1 MLNRAW
7 HYPRNIDDEAL
18 LKMKEAASRF
28 IGTYDFSAYM
38 ASNSSVVTTVRTVF
52 DASIYRDGDVLY
64 FRVSADGF
72 LYNMVRIFV
81 GTLIAVA
88 EGKISPDDIE
98 DITLSKDRSR
108 AGVTAPPQGLYL
120 NKVVY

>member
-1 MLNRAW
+1 MHNRAW

-52 DASIYRDGDVLY
+52 DASIYRDGDVVY